1 LAAHIVVSEQ
11 GAGLPLAVSYPL
23 WRVLPARTAAPI
35 LGRLTDTGYR
45 QMDRAENRGWEW
57 LLRRLE
63 AGPPRV
69 FALRLVAEARL
80 IEEWIH
86 HEDVRRGNGEPPR
99 HMDEGQAAALL
110 NGMLTIMRLAVFADA
125 RSGVEAV
132 LPDGR
137 KYRVGDAEPTVRV
150 RGDVGEVA
158 LWVAGRGRT
167 AHVEVDGEVP
177 DAALR
182 V

>member
-1 LAAHIVVSEQ
+1 VPLAA
-11 GAGLPLAVSYPL
+11 SYPL

-45 QMDRAENRGWEW
+45 QMDRAENQGWEW
-57 LLRRLE
+57 LLSRLE

-99 HMDEGQAAALL
+99 QMDQRQADALL

-125 RSGVEAV
+125 RSGIEAV

-137 KYRVGDAEPTVRV
+137 TYRVGHGEPTVRV

-158 LWVAGRGRT
+158 LWVAGRGP
-167 AHVEVDGEVP
+167 AAQVEVDGDVP
-177 DAALR
+177 EAALR